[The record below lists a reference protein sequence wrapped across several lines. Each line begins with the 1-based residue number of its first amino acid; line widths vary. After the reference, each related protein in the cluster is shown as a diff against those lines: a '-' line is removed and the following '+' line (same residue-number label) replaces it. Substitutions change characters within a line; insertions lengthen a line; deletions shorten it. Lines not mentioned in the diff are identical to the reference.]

1 MHTKDRRKIVMLVFS
16 RSSDQQSTKLFYRE
30 DVVNEFSRQVQN
42 GELVS
47 IDDKFAHHRSVR

>member
-1 MHTKDRRKIVMLVFS
+1 MHTIVMLVFS